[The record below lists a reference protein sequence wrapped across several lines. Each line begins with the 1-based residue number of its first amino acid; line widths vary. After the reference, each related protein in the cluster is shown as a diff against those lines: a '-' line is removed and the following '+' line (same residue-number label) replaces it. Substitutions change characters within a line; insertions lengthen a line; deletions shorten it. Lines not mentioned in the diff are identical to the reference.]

1 MFIWYEIFFWRKR
14 ISMFRWQ
21 SSYLAYM
28 RIYLHLSSLHTTDT
42 AANHVT
48 QAGCWISKWRTSE
61 ATSTKCGCGVWD
73 DATHP
78 ARHSCECN
86 KTLQR
91 SFKIRKEDEN
101 KQRRGSCTIITIPF
115 PRERPSEEKRK
126 TYQEHATK
134 SIESDALTAGTFERR
149 NLVMQIR
156 FSTMI
161 FLFHPRVS

>member
-1 MFIWYEIFFWRKR
+1 MQSEMFIWYEIFFWRKR

-73 DATHP
+73 DATHQWGTH
-78 ARHSCECN
+78 AS
-86 KTLQR
+86 
-91 SFKIRKEDEN
+91 
-101 KQRRGSCTIITIPF
+101 
-115 PRERPSEEKRK
+115 
-126 TYQEHATK
+126 ATK
-134 SIESDALTAGTFERR
+134 RCSAALKSGRKMKTSNGEDRARSLLYHFPERDQVKKKGEHTKSMR
-149 NLVMQIR
+149 QKASKATL
-156 FSTMI
+156 
-161 FLFHPRVS
+161 